1 LHGNTH
7 PYFCKFLESDMTTNS
22 IQVTEPNIKKRS
34 DYLPSAF
41 LIEHVS
47 MTFDLRA
54 ESSTVRCVS
63 RVIRNGQHQLPLVLD
78 GEDLE
83 LKSVAVNGQAWSDY
97 QIESSSMTLN
107 IALAEF
113 ELDITTTI
121 YPHLNTSLEG
131 LYFAAGAYCTQ
142 CEAEGFRKITY
153 FLDRPDVLATYDV
166 TIQAGQADFPFL
178 LSNGNKIDSG
188 SLDDGRHWVSWSDP
202 FKKPCYLFALVA
214 GDFDLLVDSYTTMT
228 GREVALE
235 LFVDKGKLSKG
246 QHALDSLKKAM
257 RWDEEVFGLE
267 YDLDIYM
274 IVAVDF
280 FNMGAMENKG
290 LNVFNSKF
298 VLADPESATD
308 DDFFNIEAVI
318 AHEYFHNWTGNRITC
333 RDWFQLSLKEG
344 LTVFRDQQFSADMAS
359 PLVNRIKNVKV
370 IRENQFAE
378 DASAMSHPIRPDEV
392 IEMNNFYT
400 VTVYDKGAEVIRMM
414 HTLLGAQGFRQGMD
428 LYFER
433 FDGQAVTCDDFVQA
447 LQDATGKDLTIF
459 KRWYS
464 QSGTPSVKVTD
475 FYDRQTGTYRLN
487 ISQVTKATADQK
499 DKMSLHIP
507 LTFSLL
513 DKQGKTL
520 SLDDKG
526 STELVAE
533 LKEDNQQFN
542 FFGYTEKP
550 TPSLLHNFSAPVRL
564 EFEYSNEQL
573 AHVLLHSPDDFARW
587 DASQKIYSDCIHQL
601 ANNDQAVANSLVENL
616 LVALQ
621 PIAED
626 PDLPLAFKAEM
637 LSLPSFE
644 TLLQQRGKVNID
656 KLYNARKSLMLTMAK
671 AFLPQWRA
679 MYQITTRQPYQY
691 EQGQVEQ
698 RKLNN
703 LSLKYLQLSGEQD
716 AEGLIRQQFAE
727 SNNMTDTLGALAAA
741 QLGEL
746 NLFDDLMSQ
755 FEQRWQSEPL
765 VLDKWFSLHAN
776 TPRPD
781 ILARLEIL
789 AGHAQYSISNPNRVR
804 SLVGSF
810 AYYNVP
816 GFHAIDGSGY
826 AFLADYLIKLNTV
839 NPQIAARLIT
849 PLTQWQKVDKKR
861 QALMQHQL
869 MRISAIPNLSKDLF
883 EKISKSS
890 NFK

>member
-1 LHGNTH
+1 
-7 PYFCKFLESDMTTNS
+7 MTTNS
-22 IQVTEPNIKKRS
+22 IQVTEPKIKKRS
-34 DYLPSAF
+34 DYLPPAF

-47 MTFDLRA
+47 LTFDLRA
-54 ESSTVRCVS
+54 ESSTVRCIS

-78 GEDLE
+78 GEELE
-83 LKSVAVNGQAWSDY
+83 LKSVFVNGEAWTDY
-97 QIESSSMTLN
+97 QIDSSSLTLD
-107 IALAEF
+107 IALVEF
-113 ELDITTTI
+113 ELEINTVI

-131 LYFAAGAYCTQ
+131 LYFAAGSYCTQ

-166 TIQAGQADFPFL
+166 TIRAKKVEFPFL
-178 LSNGNKIDSG
+178 LSNGNKKDSG
-188 SLDDGRHWVSWSDP
+188 ELDDGRHWVSWSDP

-214 GDFDLLVDSYTTMT
+214 GDFDLLVDRYTTMT

-246 QHALDSLKKAM
+246 QHALNSLKKAM

-318 AHEYFHNWTGNRITC
+318 AHEYFHNWTGNRVTC

-378 DASAMSHPIRPDEV
+378 DASAMAHPIRPDEV

-414 HTLLGAQGFRQGMD
+414 HTLLGAEGFRQGMD

-447 LQDATGKDLTIF
+447 LQDASGKDLTIF

-475 FYDRQTGTYRLN
+475 FYERRTGIYRLN

-499 DKMSLHIP
+499 DKMPLHIP

-513 DKQGKTL
+513 DKQGKAL

-573 AHVLLHSPDDFARW
+573 AHVLLYSPDDFARW

-601 ANNDQAVANSLVENL
+601 TNNDQTAVNSLVENL
-616 LVALQ
+616 LAVLQ
-621 PIAED
+621 PIAENQ
-626 PDLPLAFKAEM
+626 DLPLAFKAEM

-644 TLLQQRGKVNID
+644 TLLQQREKVNID
-656 KLYNARKSLMLTMAK
+656 KLYAARKSLMQTMAT

-679 MYQITTRQPYQY
+679 MYQTTTRQAYLY
-691 EQGQVEQ
+691 EQSQVEQ

-703 LSLKYLQLSGEQD
+703 LSLKYLSLSGEVD
-716 AEGLIRQQFAE
+716 IEALISQQFKE

-755 FEQRWQSEPL
+755 FEQRWQHEPL
-765 VLDKWFSLHAN
+765 VLDKWFALHAN

-869 MRISAIPNLSKDLF
+869 MRISDIPHLSKDLF
-883 EKISKSS
+883 EKISKSLH
-890 NFK
+890 FK